1 MNNENNII
9 YNGDYKITYP
19 EDSKKG
25 KKIEYVC
32 NNFSLKDITTGYTN
46 DHPYTTYL
54 NKDNG
59 VINIKIMFRDGE
71 FVEYNNAYDLQ
82 DFLNQVN
89 HYHDL
94 RKDFQTVVDKLL
106 ESKPE
111 LEDWVKKNFGRYII
125 KDN

>member
-19 EDSKKG
+19 ENSKKG

-32 NNFSLKDITTGYTN
+32 NNFSLKDITTSYTN

-94 RKDFQTVVDKLL
+94 RKDFQTVINKLL

-111 LEDWVKKNFGRYII
+111 LEDWVKKNFKQYL
-125 KDN
+125 D

>member
-9 YNGDYKITYP
+9 YNSDCKITYP

-25 KKIEYVC
+25 KKIGYVC
-32 NNFSLKDITTGYTN
+32 NNFSLKDITAGYTN
-46 DHPYTTYL
+46 DYPYTTYL

-59 VINIKIMFRDGE
+59 VKNIKIMFRDGE

-94 RKDFQTVVDKLL
+94 RKDFQTVTNKLL

-111 LEDWVKKNFGRYII
+111 LEDWVKKNFKQYL
-125 KDN
+125 D